1 MRSSHPTLLPSSDKD
16 LGHMTGLRSLHR
28 TVGTATV
35 AVGAAG
41 FLVLST
47 GTAYAFWTVYGSG
60 TGNADA
66 ATAQPVTVSVQ
77 VDGQLYP
84 GVKRPV
90 TPTFSNPN
98 PFPVTLT
105 SVTPTDIE
113 ITGATGCTKANA
125 AVAFAGLSGS
135 WTVPAKS
142 GGANGTLTPTTATAE
157 GVSMGSTSDTACQGA
172 TFTAQYSVAG
182 QNS

>member
-1 MRSSHPTLLPSSDKD
+1 MRSSRPTLHPSSDKD
-16 LGHMTGLRSLHR
+16 LGHMSGLRSLHR

-60 TGNADA
+60 TGKADA
-66 ATAQPVTVSVQ
+66 ASALPVTVTVS

-90 TPTFSNPN
+90 TPTFTNPN

-105 SVTPTDIE
+105 SVTPTDVTV
-113 ITGATGCTKANA
+113 TGATGCTKDNS
-125 AVAFAGLSGS
+125 AVTFKTLTGS

-142 GGANGTLTPTTATAE
+142 GGTNGTFTPTTATAD
-157 GVSMGSTSDTACQGA
+157 GVSMGSTSDTACQGG
-172 TFTAQYSVAG
+172 TFTAQFTVAD
-182 QNS
+182 QSS